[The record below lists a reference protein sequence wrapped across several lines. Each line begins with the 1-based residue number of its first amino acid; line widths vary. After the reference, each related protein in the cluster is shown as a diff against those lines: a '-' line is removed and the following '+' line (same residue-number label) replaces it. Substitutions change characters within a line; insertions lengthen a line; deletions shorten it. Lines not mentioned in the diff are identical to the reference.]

1 VVEWQLTVDCTDA
14 ARMVAF
20 WATALGYDVKPPPP
34 GHATWND
41 WYLSVG
47 VSPEELDLTRDGADR
62 IQHPTGAGPDIWFQ
76 QVPEVKAGRNRL
88 HLDIYP
94 NGHDRSIPLS
104 ERRTRIEETVVAL
117 VEAGATV
124 LRRYPA
130 DFGVDTDPEGYF
142 VVMGDPEGNEYCVG

>member
-1 VVEWQLTVDCTDA
+1 MDTWQLTVDCVNA

-20 WATALGYDVKPPPP
+20 WAPALGYDVKPPPA

-47 VSPEELDLTRDGADR
+47 VPADELDLTGDGSDR
-62 IQHPTGAGPDIWFQ
+62 ICDPTGAGPDIWFQ
-76 QVPEVKAGRNRL
+76 QVPESKAGKNRL
-88 HLDIYP
+88 HLDLYP
-94 NGHDRSIPLS
+94 NGHDRSVPLS

-117 VEAGATV
+117 VESGATV

-130 DFGVDTDPEGYF
+130 DFEVTSDPEGYF
-142 VVMGDPEGNEYCVG
+142 VVLVDPEGNEFCVG